1 MYKLIRDE
9 KKEGRK
15 YVYTYYSPQFPELI
29 GYTNFRVSKEKYNW
43 KIVSKDVW
51 EWKQSNRN
59 YVLLNYIPILN
70 AIKTFFLGLKYVIYK
85 NGVAVGTACFNGIG
99 NKNNRNYFIVCGDKY
114 LCREGN
120 TKVLRPLKK
129 YEWAIENEKEDII
142 AQIRKE
148 YETPIYDIDLIKEEV
163 PIESIMLSVMHI
175 DMDVFSREGRPTVTS
190 G

>member
-1 MYKLIRDE
+1 M
-9 KKEGRK
+9 
-15 YVYTYYSPQFPELI
+15 
-29 GYTNFRVSKEKYNW
+29 
-43 KIVSKDVW
+43 
-51 EWKQSNRN
+51 
-59 YVLLNYIPILN
+59 
-70 AIKTFFLGLKYVIYK
+70 
-85 NGVAVGTACFNGIG
+85 
-99 NKNNRNYFIVCGDKY
+99 
-114 LCREGN
+114 
-120 TKVLRPLKK
+120 RPLKK